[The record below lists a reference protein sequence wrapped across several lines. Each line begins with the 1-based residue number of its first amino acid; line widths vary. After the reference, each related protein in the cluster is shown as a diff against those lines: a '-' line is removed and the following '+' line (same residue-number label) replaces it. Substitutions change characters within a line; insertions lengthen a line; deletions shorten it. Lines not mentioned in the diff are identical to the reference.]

1 MVKWWMLPCCFL
13 AVHVCLQTY
22 CLILSCV
29 WHLFGLWA
37 GASMHTCAVSIV
49 KKNWPINFAV
59 TPQRWDAAINQDRTD
74 CKPTANLF
82 VQSWRCISKISSSF
96 AQSTWILSENRT
108 YRREIK
114 HGWEILKLH
123 GPGKSGFSHLCGRAE
138 IQHAAQSDDAVHFH
152 ARQNGV
158 DARWVAAWS
167 VESRWLGEPIR
178 RHQWIGNHLTKRGF
192 GRFRTF
198 ELRVEIQ
205 NTNLD
210 LVQFR
215 TIGTERASHLEPRF
229 SNLKSPG
236 LQN

>member
-1 MVKWWMLPCCFL
+1 MVDAPLLFFGCACLL
-13 AVHVCLQTY
+13 AN
-22 CLILSCV
+22 ILFNIV
-29 WHLFGLWA
+29 MRV
-37 GASMHTCAVSIV
+37 ASFWSVGRREHAYMCSVNRE
-49 KKNWPINFAV
+49 KNWPINFAV

-123 GPGKSGFSHLCGRAE
+123 GPGKSGFSHLRAE